1 MENHDDDNDDDNDDE
16 HDDEDQKGHNS
27 DNFQA
32 RKSRFCMVKDL
43 NNIYLLILTIM
54 MIIMMMMMNMMV
66 KIKMAITRT
75 IFKLGSPDFAW

>member
-1 MENHDDDNDDDNDDE
+1 M
-16 HDDEDQKGHNS
+16 
-27 DNFQA
+27 
-32 RKSRFCMVKDL
+32 MMM
-43 NNIYLLILTIM
+43 ITLLFMTM

>member
-1 MENHDDDNDDDNDDE
+1 MPPVDS
-16 HDDEDQKGHNS
+16 G
-27 DNFQA
+27 
-32 RKSRFCMVKDL
+32 C
-43 NNIYLLILTIM
+43 ILMMMMMIM